1 MSDLDDRIAEILD
14 AKKDADLTVPLARG
28 RVATAISAYIR
39 EHFADHAEELGLGP
53 EYGAQDPDERAG
65 VPRGWYSGGGPDQR
79 YARVHN
85 RECAVFEADEL
96 GTRVLTRFVTQWVSD

>member
-53 EYGAQDPDERAG
+53 EYGRRTPTNGPAFRVDGIRAA
-65 VPRGWYSGGGPDQR
+65 VRISGM
-79 YARVHN
+79 
-85 RECAVFEADEL
+85 RECTTGSVRYLRQTNLEH
-96 GTRVLTRFVTQWVSD
+96 VS